1 MANSSS
7 GLQPQLKSRLNIM
20 PNDCIDLSAV
30 QNFAAKDVN
39 RIVGQ
44 IAKVLARKSPF
55 MSVLKGGTIPNV
67 SDVVRSIV
75 QERAVMNASLAEPEF
90 TNDVELC
97 GTGADPDEV
106 GSTEYQYQLQSLRGR
121 GPRVCIKTSR
131 TAFKGAYL
139 QAQMALEK
147 GILQIMNSDI
157 RATLMR
163 RSGVKFVA
171 KKGTSFD
178 TIVTGDS
185 QQIDTPFYAS
195 LPDSQMNFRT
205 LYKLGTLLRE
215 DLLAEPFGTANG
227 DFFMVITSID
237 QAEAFRN
244 DADVK
249 EDLLAVT
256 AGSFKLG
263 EEAITGY
270 TFKGYRGFAFGID
283 SQPLRFNVLDGT
295 GQPVL
300 IEPEIGVSV
309 TNGKGARRN
318 PAWISAKCEIG
329 FLVAGESFS
338 RLTPERY
345 TGEGSFKFA
354 PQLHMGELEWVAQR
368 DNDCNLFLD
377 YGQHIYQIS
386 RAYQPVRPHCV
397 VPFAYQRCTFDT
409 GLEAC
414 LSSANGL

>member
-1 MANSSS
+1 
-7 GLQPQLKSRLNIM
+7 M

-44 IAKVLARKSPF
+44 IAKVLARKSPY
-55 MSVLKGGTIPNV
+55 MNVLKGGTIPNV
-67 SDVVRSIV
+67 SDVVRSVV
-75 QERAVMNASLAEPEF
+75 QERAVMNASLAEPSF

-97 GTGADPDEV
+97 GIGADPDEV

-121 GPRVCIKTSR
+121 GPRVCVKTSR

-139 QAQMALEK
+139 QAQMAMEK

-157 RATLMR
+157 RATLLR

-171 KKGTSFD
+171 KKGVAFD
-178 TIVTGDS
+178 TLVTGDS
-185 QQIDTPFYAS
+185 QQIDTPFYNS
-195 LPDSQMNFRT
+195 LPDAQMNFRT

-215 DLLAEPFGTANG
+215 DLLAEPFGTERG
-227 DFFMVITSID
+227 DFFMVIASID
-237 QAEAFRN
+237 QIEAFRN

-249 EDLLAVT
+249 EDLLYVT

-263 EEAITGY
+263 NEALTGY
-270 TFKGYRGFAFGID
+270 SFQGYRGFALGVD
-283 SQPLRFNVLDGT
+283 SQPLRFNTLGAN

-300 IEPEIGVSV
+300 IEPEVGVSV

-318 PAWISAKCEIG
+318 PAWVAAQYEIG
-329 FLVAGESFS
+329 FVIAGDSFS
-338 RLTPERY
+338 RLTPERFS
-345 TGEGSFKFA
+345 GEGSFRFA

-377 YGQHIYQIS
+377 FGQHIYQIS
-386 RAYQPVRPHCV
+386 RAYQPIRPHCV
-397 VPFAYQRCTFDT
+397 IPFAYKRCTFDT
-409 GLEAC
+409 GLETC
-414 LSSANGL
+414 LTSSTGL

>member
-1 MANSSS
+1 
-7 GLQPQLKSRLNIM
+7 M

-44 IAKVLARKSPF
+44 IGKVLARKSPYINI
-55 MSVLKGGTIPNV
+55 LKGGTIPNV
-67 SDVVRSIV
+67 SDVVRSVV
-75 QERAVMNASLAEPEF
+75 QERAVMNASLANPAF
-90 TNDVELC
+90 TNDVEMC
-97 GTGADPDEV
+97 GTGANADEV

-157 RATLMR
+157 RATLLN

-171 KKGTSFD
+171 KKGVSFD
-178 TIVTGDS
+178 TLVTGEA
-185 QQIDTPFYAS
+185 QAIDTKFYAS
-195 LPDSQMNFRT
+195 LPDAQMNFKS
-205 LYKLGTLLRE
+205 LYKLGSLLRE
-215 DLLAEPFGTANG
+215 DLLVEPFGTEKG
-227 DFFMVITSID
+227 DYFMVIAGVD
-237 QAEAFRN
+237 QIEAFRN

-249 EDLLAVT
+249 EDLNYLT

-263 EEAITGY
+263 GDSISGY
-270 TFKGYRGFAFGID
+270 QFQGYRGFALGID
-283 SQPLRFNVLDGT
+283 SQPLRFNTFDANGK
-295 GQPVL
+295 PVL
-300 IEPEIGVSV
+300 IEPEIGVTV
-309 TNGKGARRN
+309 TNGKGSRRN
-318 PAWISAKCEIG
+318 PAWVNAQFEIG
-329 FLVAGESFS
+329 FIVGGESFA

-345 TGEGSFKFA
+345 SGEGTFKFA
-354 PQLHMGELEWVAQR
+354 PQLAMGELEWVAQR

-386 RAYQPVRPHCV
+386 RAYQPIRPHAV
-397 VPFAYQRCTFDT
+397 VPFAYKRCSQATDLQLCASGTT
-409 GLEAC
+409 GL
-414 LSSANGL
+414 